1 MKLYSLTTAD
11 TDVKSLKQEYKSA
24 RETGIIRLGESCLFF
39 RKRFKVYYITYKEI
53 TRVFRR
59 VITVPAKFFSGK
71 GEFAIE
77 HLVIFAGEV
86 EAAQIQ
92 MPGTNAAKALMDELK
107 QLVPDAQFTRPAD
120 PKDTAK
126 ENDK

>member
-1 MKLYSLTTAD
+1 MKFYSLTTAD
-11 TDVKSLKQEYKSA
+11 TDVTSLKQEYKSA

-39 RKRFKVYYITYKEI
+39 CKRFKVYYITYKEI

-59 VITVPAKFFSGK
+59 VMTVPANGR

-86 EAAQIQ
+86 EVAQIQ

-107 QLVPDAQFTRPAD
+107 QVVPEAQFTRPAET
-120 PKDTAK
+120 KDTVK
-126 ENDK
+126 EKDK